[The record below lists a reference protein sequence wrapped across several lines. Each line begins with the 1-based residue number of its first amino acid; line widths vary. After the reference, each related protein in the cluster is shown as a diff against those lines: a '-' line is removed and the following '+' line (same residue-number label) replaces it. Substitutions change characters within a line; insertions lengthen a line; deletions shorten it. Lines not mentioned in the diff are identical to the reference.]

1 MKFSKKVV
9 IAVLILNVLFTASVL
24 VVSWHTLQPL
34 DALVVGWFAFTTGE
48 LWTLGK
54 IERDKL
60 GRIDDNGTYSETI
73 EQSAEC

>member
-9 IAVLILNVLFTASVL
+9 IAVLVLNVLFTTAVL
-24 VVSWHTLQPL
+24 AVSWHTLQPL

-60 GRIDDNGTYSETI
+60 GRNEHGEYSETI
-73 EQSAEC
+73 E

>member
-9 IAVLILNVLFTASVL
+9 IAVLVLNVLFTGAVL
-24 VVSWHTLQPL
+24 AVSWHTMQPV
-34 DALVVGWFAFTTGE
+34 DSVVVGWFAFTTGE

-60 GRIDDNGTYSETI
+60 GRGEVNGEHNEPTE
-73 EQSAEC
+73 

>member
-24 VVSWHTLQPL
+24 LVSWHTLQSV

-54 IERDKL
+54 IERDKQ
-60 GRIDDNGTYSETI
+60 GRVNAHGEHCETI
-73 EQSAEC
+73 E

>member
-34 DALVVGWFAFTTGE
+34 DALVVGWFTFTTGE

-54 IERDKL
+54 IDRDKL
-60 GRIDDNGTYSETI
+60 GRGVVNGEHNEPTE
-73 EQSAEC
+73 